1 MDPMNASIVKQL
13 SAIRDL
19 YRAIREITARVMA
32 DFSIEALDAAIR
44 QRSLLLLRIESE
56 RDVLDRLH
64 GLNSWKGC
72 AEYEEIRGHITA
84 IATLDREAGARV
96 SNRMNNIRRELVSL
110 TDTSRAAR
118 LYTRNSAF

>member
-1 MDPMNASIVKQL
+1 
-13 SAIRDL
+13 
-19 YRAIREITARVMA
+19 MA

-56 RDVLDRLH
+56 REVLDRRH
-64 GLNSWKGC
+64 GPDSWKGF

-96 SNRMNNIRRELVSL
+96 TNRMNNIRCELVSL

-118 LYTRNSAF
+118 SYTRNSNF

>member
-1 MDPMNASIVKQL
+1 MNASIVKQL

-56 RDVLDRLH
+56 REALDRLH
-64 GLNSWKGC
+64 GLKSLKGC

-96 SNRMNNIRRELVSL
+96 SIRMNTIRRELVSL

-118 LYTRNSAF
+118 LYTRNSNF

>member
-1 MDPMNASIVKQL
+1 MNASILKHLLVV
-13 SAIRDL
+13 RDL

-32 DFSIEALDAAIR
+32 DFSIEALDAAIM

-56 RDVLDRLH
+56 RDVLDRLCVP
-64 GLNSWKGC
+64 NSWKGF

-84 IATLDREAGARV
+84 LATLDREAGARV
-96 SNRMNNIRRELVSL
+96 TTRMNTIRCELVSL

-118 LYTRNSAF
+118 SYTRNSNF